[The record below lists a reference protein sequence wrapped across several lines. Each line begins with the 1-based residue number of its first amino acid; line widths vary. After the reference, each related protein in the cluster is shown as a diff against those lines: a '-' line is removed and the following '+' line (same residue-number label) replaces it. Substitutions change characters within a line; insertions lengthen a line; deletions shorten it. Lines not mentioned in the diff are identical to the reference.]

1 MPPVKEIENILAKYA
16 AGEALPEEQ
25 ALAKQWASGKEEHE
39 QMLHLIERL
48 MHETAQLPLP
58 PPPDEHAAWE
68 KVKQRISLQ
77 QQPKWQ
83 GYRWLQAAA
92 VFILIVG
99 VTLLF
104 LPLKSV
110 TPAMVPAIVTIAS
123 EYGLRTDTLP
133 DGSVVTLVG
142 PSSVSYPQDS
152 NRYITLTGQAFFKVK
167 HDPLK
172 LFVVKTKNITV
183 TDIGTMFYISST
195 PAITHVMVYAG
206 IIEVKR
212 GNKTI
217 RLSQD
222 ESIDVH
228 PGDSGLV
235 KQPPLKIIV
244 PQAQAFPIAADFKD
258 LPDNVAKQKQVM
270 LAILRDIKQDALVD
284 TITSFG
290 LDANSFYVNN
300 IPQSDGVY
308 KRYKAKYLR
317 LTGLG
322 FYYGNTAATG
332 TGFIFSK
339 EELNN

>member
-1 MPPVKEIENILAKYA
+1 MPTVKEIENILAKYA
-16 AGEALPEEQ
+16 AGEASPEEQ
-25 ALAKQWASGKEEHE
+25 ALAKQWASAKEEHG
-39 QMLHLIERL
+39 QMLHMIERL
-48 MHETAQLPLP
+48 MHETAELPLP
-58 PPPDEHAAWE
+58 APPDEYAAWE
-68 KVKQRISLQ
+68 KVKQRISRQ
-77 QQPKWQ
+77 QQPRWQ
-83 GYRWLQAAA
+83 GYGWLQAAA
-92 VFILIVG
+92 VFILMAG
-99 VTLLF
+99 ATLLF
-104 LPLKSV
+104 LPRRPA
-110 TPAMVPAIVTIAS
+110 TPAAAPIIITIAS

-183 TDIGTMFYISST
+183 TDIGTTFYISST
-195 PAITHVMVYAG
+195 PAVTHVMVYAG
-206 IIEVKR
+206 IVEVKR

-222 ESIDVH
+222 EGIDVH
-228 PGDSGLV
+228 PGDTGLM
-235 KQPPLKIIV
+235 KQPPFKIMV
-244 PQAQAFPIAADFKD
+244 PQAQAFPVAADFKD
-258 LPDNVAKQKQVM
+258 LPGNIAKQKQVM
-270 LAILRDIKQDALVD
+270 RAILLDIKQDALVD

-290 LDANSFYVNN
+290 LDANGFTINN
-300 IPQSDGVY
+300 TPQPGGVY

-317 LTGLG
+317 LPGLG

-339 EELNN
+339 EELNK